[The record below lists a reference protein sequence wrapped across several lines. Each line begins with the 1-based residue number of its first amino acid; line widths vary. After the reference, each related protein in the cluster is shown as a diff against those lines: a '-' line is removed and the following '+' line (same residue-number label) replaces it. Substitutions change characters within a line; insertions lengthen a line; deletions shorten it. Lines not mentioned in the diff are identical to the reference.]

1 MKKFDSNPMHRAN
14 AAPRCSATSRRSGKP
29 CRAPAVRGWTVCRM
43 HGAGGGAKP
52 GRKHPNWK
60 HGGRTHEAIALRKM
74 MNEMCRESRE
84 MLEAIMAEESDAT

>member
-1 MKKFDSNPMHRAN
+1 
-14 AAPRCSATSRRSGKP
+14 
-29 CRAPAVRGWTVCRM
+29 M